1 MIQLDNYAHVSS
13 TSCYHLFLCW
23 FSSVDCGVSYIFL
36 PINIALS
43 QLSGVRGPVWP
54 NRIHIGSICSLYWS
68 LSVLYQ
74 LLRTSSARTVSVSA
88 AELKA
93 SSCCSTCSVWSDNPN
108 GRHWLFFDNKYKNS
122 SSTSEVALSFT
133 LCSIAQ
139 TMNCPII
146 TTALHCI
153 IKQHINSTTTVL
165 QKF

>member
-54 NRIHIGSICSLYWS
+54 NRIHIGSICSHYWS

-93 SSCCSTCSVWSDNPN
+93 SSCCSTCCVWSENPN
-108 GRHWLFFDNKYKNS
+108 GRH
-122 SSTSEVALSFT
+122 
-133 LCSIAQ
+133 
-139 TMNCPII
+139 
-146 TTALHCI
+146 
-153 IKQHINSTTTVL
+153 
-165 QKF
+165 